1 MAVIKMY
8 CTGNLG
14 KDCVTNSVNGK
25 NVINFSIAVGQKY
38 KNSQG
43 EYVEKT
49 IWVDAAY
56 WSDNT
61 KIADYL
67 LKGQQVFV
75 EGTPEVKTYQ
85 KSDGGM
91 GASLSL
97 RVSNIQLLGGKP
109 QAKQAQPQ
117 VSESDKTFTEDNSGL
132 PF

>member
-49 IWVDAAY
+49 TWVDAAY

-109 QAKQAQPQ
+109 QATQTQQP
-117 VSESDKTFTEDNSGL
+117 VNREEYIGTNDDSL